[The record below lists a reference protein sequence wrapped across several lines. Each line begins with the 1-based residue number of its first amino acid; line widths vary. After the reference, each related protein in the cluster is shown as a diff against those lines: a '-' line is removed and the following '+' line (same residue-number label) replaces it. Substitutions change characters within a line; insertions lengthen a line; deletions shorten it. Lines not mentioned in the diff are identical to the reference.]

1 MTVDFTNDYPFKP
14 PVVSVDTA
22 TQYRSEGKPA
32 HHLVARIAQVHYQDV
47 PPEHRLGRQVS
58 LLHLSEKMLDTI
70 TDISTSYQHLYRC
83 SED

>member
-14 PVVSVDTA
+14 PVVSLDIA
-22 TQYRSEGKPA
+22 SNPRSEDKPA
-32 HHLVARIAQVHYQDV
+32 HRLVARIAQVHYQDV

-58 LLHLSEKMLDTI
+58 LLHLSDKMLDRI
-70 TDISTSYQHLYRC
+70 TDISISYQHLYRC

>member
-14 PVVSVDTA
+14 PVVSVDITS
-22 TQYRSEGKPA
+22 QSRSEGKPA
-32 HHLVARIAQVHYQDV
+32 HHLVTRIAQVHYQDV

-58 LLHLSEKMLDTI
+58 PLLSNTTLDRI
-70 TDISTSYQHLYRC
+70 TDISIFNQHLYRC

>member
-22 TQYRSEGKPA
+22 TESRRGGKPA
-32 HHLVARIAQVHYQDV
+32 HRLVARIAQIHYQDV
-47 PPEHRLGRQVS
+47 SSEHRLGRQVS
-58 LLHLSEKMLDTI
+58 LPHPSNTMLDEI
-70 TDISTSYQHLYRC
+70 TDMSILYQHLHRC

>member
-22 TQYRSEGKPA
+22 TKSRSEGKPA

-47 PPEHRLGRQVS
+47 PSEHRLGRQVS
-58 LLHLSEKMLDTI
+58 PPNLSDTTLDKI
-70 TDISTSYQHLYRC
+70 TDISIFNQHLYRC